1 MVARSIGVGRVWCA
15 YWVGRNGGR
24 AVSSDVAS
32 GRASSGRLGSRYE
45 LHERIETS
53 QAGSRSSRLTSWRAY
68 DTTLRRQVRLD
79 IHRPGGEAARRFL
92 DTALAAGLVSHPALA
107 RVLDVVDEGEQAYV
121 VSAWIDGTPLTTLL
135 ADGPL
140 DPDQATSLIGQL
152 ADGVTAAHQVGT
164 AVGVL
169 RPDHVLLTPSGTV
182 ALVRVPRPGPTPAD
196 DIRGLG
202 ALLYAALTA
211 RWPLDTG
218 GVGLPPAPTTGGRLC
233 TPRQLRAGIP
243 SDLSMLAMRALYPD
257 QPGGVVSAG
266 AFAEG
271 LAVPVARTQSPDLL
285 PFRPAPPPGAE
296 PPGEYAEPR
305 RRISAARL
313 AVPLACVLVIG
324 LVAWL
329 MIGILSGNGKQHGKP
344 ASAAS
349 QPGNSGPRSSAG
361 SPSKSA
367 SHKAGA
373 PTPVPVRSAASFN
386 PYNQPPG
393 DDNAANVQLA
403 ADGNP
408 STSWMTD
415 PYRGYPAFGNLK
427 PGSGVIFDL
436 GSAVSLRQ
444 VRISTPTPGISFQIL
459 GADSPSQQQKAMAVM
474 GSTSKAGATTSVS
487 ISGSTPHR
495 YWVVWLTALAPN
507 SSGEFQGG
515 ISEVRFLH

>member
-1 MVARSIGVGRVWCA
+1 M
-15 YWVGRNGGR
+15 
-24 AVSSDVAS
+24 
-32 GRASSGRLGSRYE
+32 
-45 LHERIETS
+45 
-53 QAGSRSSRLTSWRAY
+53 
-68 DTTLRRQVRLD
+68 LRRQVRLD
-79 IHRPGGEAARRFL
+79 IHRPGGESARRFL

-140 DPDQATSLIGQL
+140 DPDQASSLIGQL
-152 ADGVTAAHQVGT
+152 ADGVAAAHQAGT
-164 AVGVL
+164 SVGVL

-202 ALLYAALTA
+202 ALLYATLTA

-257 QPGGVVSAG
+257 QPGGVVSA
-266 AFAEG
+266 AVFAEG
-271 LAVPVARTQSPDLL
+271 LAGPVARQQPPDLL
-285 PFRPAPPPGAE
+285 PFREERPPGSEA
-296 PPGEYAEPR
+296 PGEYVESR

-313 AVPLACVLVIG
+313 AVPLAAVLIVG

-329 MIGILSGNGKQHGKP
+329 LVGIVSGGGKHSGKP

-349 QPGNSGPRSSAG
+349 APGNSGPRSSAN

-367 SHKAGA
+367 SQQATA
-373 PTPVPVRSAASFN
+373 PKPVPISSTAGFN

-393 DDNAANVQLA
+393 DDNAANVHLA

-415 PYRGYPAFGNLK
+415 PYRGYAAFGNLK
-427 PGSGVIFDL
+427 AGSGLIFDM
-436 GSAVSLRQ
+436 GSAVSIRQ

-459 GADSPSQQQKAMAVM
+459 GADSPSQQQKAMSVM
-474 GSTSKAGATTSVS
+474 GSKSKAGASTTVS
-487 ISGSTPHR
+487 ISGTTPHR
-495 YWVVWLTALAPN
+495 YWVLWLTSLAPN
-507 SSGEFQGG
+507 SGGEFQGG

>member
-1 MVARSIGVGRVWCA
+1 M
-15 YWVGRNGGR
+15 
-24 AVSSDVAS
+24 SSDVAS

-53 QAGSRSSRLTSWRAY
+53 QAGTSSSRLTSWRAY

-79 IHRPGGEAARRFL
+79 IHRPGGQAARRFL

-140 DPDQATSLIGQL
+140 DPDQAGSLIGQL
-152 ADGVTAAHQVGT
+152 ADSVVAAHQAGT

-196 DIRGLG
+196 DIRGMG

-233 TPRQLRAGIP
+233 TPRQIRAGIP

-257 QPGGVVSAG
+257 QPGGIVSAA
-266 AFAEG
+266 AFAEA
-271 LAVPVARTQSPDLL
+271 LAGPVGRPRQPDLL
-285 PFRPAPPPGAE
+285 PFQQQPPPPGPEA
-296 PPGEYAEPR
+296 PADYGEPR
-305 RRISAARL
+305 RRFSAARL
-313 AVPLACVLVIG
+313 AVPLAGVLILG

-329 MIGILSGNGKQHGKP
+329 LVGIFSGNGKPSGKP
-344 ASAAS
+344 ALAAS
-349 QPGNSGPRSSAG
+349 PPGSSAPRSSAN
-361 SPSKSA
+361 SPSKSHNQQA
-367 SHKAGA
+367 S
-373 PTPVPVRSAASFN
+373 TPRPVAIHSTGSFN

-393 DDNAANVQLA
+393 DDNAAKVQLA

-415 PYRGYPAFGNLK
+415 PYRSYAAFGNLK
-427 PGSGVIFDL
+427 KGSGLMFDL
-436 GSAVSLRQ
+436 GSAVSVRQ
-444 VRISTPTPGISFQIL
+444 VRVSTPTPGISFQIL
-459 GADSPSQQQKAMAVM
+459 AADSPGEAQTEMSVM
-474 GSTSKAGATTSVS
+474 GSTSKAAASTTVP
-487 ISGSTPHR
+487 ISRTSPHR
-495 YWVVWLTALAPN
+495 YWVVWLTSLAPTAG
-507 SSGEFQGG
+507 GEFQGG